1 MSITAARRLLQ
12 KSRLTD
18 TDLRVRFLDLVSRR
32 EFRRTDRG
40 SHGTDAKSDPRARV
54 RRARQGGGRLAGD
67 VALQSASNFQPADG
81 DALDPLPLRFDR
93 LGDVR
98 FVVANLVG
106 DLVTLSDLELRRIA
120 ALDLDP
126 ASELYALA
134 AEKLLVMKRGQRAPL
149 QLLAMRLRS
158 RMAFLRHPSQLHI
171 LVVTLR
177 CEHSCPYCQVSRR
190 SADRARYDMSWET
203 AAKAIDVALT
213 SPSKHIK
220 IEFQG
225 GEPLLNFELIERAV
239 PHAGERAAALGKEV
253 EFVITT
259 NLALLTDDTLTFC
272 RTHNVQLST
281 SLDGPEDL
289 HNRNRPRP
297 GGNSHELAVAG
308 IRRAQAALGKDR
320 IGALMTTT
328 EGSLGRVEEIVDEYL
343 RLDLD
348 GIFLRPL
355 SPYGFAVKTKQ
366 FFNMRPR
373 LARLLRARPALHPQ
387 IKPARGATSLEFYPA
402 LIVRRML
409 TDRRVGYVD
418 LRSPAG
424 IGLGA
429 LVYNYDGKVFASDEG
444 RMLAEMGDRT
454 FELGDLEDATY
465 ASLILSDK
473 LVDLIGASLT
483 QCAPECMTCLFEP
496 NSRRRTCVYH
506 RCNPGRSC
514 TDLPLS
520 EFCARQKGIMTLIT
534 RMLEE
539 SPEDAAILR
548 RWAV

>member
-1 MSITAARRLLQ
+1 MT
-12 KSRLTD
+12 
-18 TDLRVRFLDLVSRR
+18 RFQPPS
-32 EFRRTDRG
+32 
-40 SHGTDAKSDPRARV
+40 S
-54 RRARQGGGRLAGD
+54 
-67 VALQSASNFQPADG
+67 FQPAAG
-81 DALDPLPLRFDR
+81 ELELLPLRFER
-93 LGDVR
+93 LGDGR
-98 FVVANLVG
+98 FIVSNLVG
-106 DLVTLSDLELRRIA
+106 DLVTLSGLELGRIT

-126 ASELYALA
+126 ASELYVLA
-134 AEKLLVMKRGQRAPL
+134 AEKLLVMRKGQRAPL

-158 RMAFLRHPSQLHI
+158 RMTFLQHPSQLHI
-171 LVVTLR
+171 LVATLR

-190 SADRARYDMSWET
+190 SADRERYDMSWET
-203 AAKAIDVALT
+203 AVKAIEVALS
-213 SPSKHIK
+213 SPSRHIK
-220 IEFQG
+220 LEFQG

-239 PHAGERAAALGKEV
+239 PHAKERAAAVGKEV

-259 NLALLTDDTLTFC
+259 NLALLTDEILAFC

-281 SLDGPEDL
+281 SLDGPADL

-297 GGNSHELAVAG
+297 GGNSHELATAG
-308 IRRAQAALGKDR
+308 IRRAQVALGKDR
-320 IGALMTTT
+320 VGALMTTT
-328 EGSLGRVEEIVDEYL
+328 ERSLGRVEEIVDEYL

-366 FFNMRPR
+366 FFKYGASDWLDFYERG
-373 LARLLRARPALHPQ
+373 LRYILKVNREGRNFP
-387 IKPARGATSLEFYPA
+387 EFYAA
-402 LIVRRML
+402 LLVRRML

-454 FELGDLEDATY
+454 FELGDVEDASY

-473 LVDLIGASLT
+473 LVDLVGASLT
-483 QCAPECMTCLFEP
+483 QCAPQCSTCAFEP
-496 NSRRRTCVYH
+496 HCGADPVYH
-506 RCNPGRSC
+506 HTTQNDPVGIK
-514 TDLPLS
+514 PLS

-534 RMLEE
+534 RLLED

-548 RWAV
+548 RWAA